1 MEKKELKFTEQ
12 ELNIVLFALQKQP
25 FEMVNDLI
33 RNVVTQ
39 LQAQQVNVENVK
51 TEEKPAEEAK

>member
-1 MEKKELKFTEQ
+1 MKKKLELTEQ

-33 RNVVTQ
+33 RNVVSQ
-39 LQAQQVNVENVK
+39 LQAQEVNVENVK
-51 TEEKPAEEAK
+51 TEEKPKEVTE

>member
-1 MEKKELKFTEQ
+1 MKKNLEFTEQ

-33 RNVVTQ
+33 RNVVFQ
-39 LQAQQVNVENVK
+39 LQAQEVNVENVK
-51 TEEKPAEEAK
+51 TEEKPKEVTE